1 MAGHSQFK
9 NIMHRKG
16 RQDKI
21 RSKIFSK
28 LSREITVAAKAGLP
42 DPDANSRLRLAIMNA
57 RAENLPKDNIERAI
71 KKASGGDAETYDAIR
86 YEGYGPG
93 GVAVIVE
100 ALTDNRSRTAPNVR
114 SYFAKYGGNMGET
127 GSVAFMFNRVGE
139 IIYPEGKISADAMM
153 EAAIDGG
160 ADDAVVEDGKHIVTC
175 AFESIGEVSSA
186 LAAKFGDAETVKIVW
201 KPNVMAPVGEF
212 EKAETLM
219 KLVDMLDEDD
229 DVQHVFTNA
238 DIPADVMEKLN
249 AS

>member
-42 DPDANSRLRLAIMNA
+42 DPDANSRLRLAIQNA

-71 KKASGGDAETYDAIR
+71 KKAIGGDAENYDAIR

-100 ALTDNRSRTAPNVR
+100 ALTDNRSRTAPAVR
-114 SYFAKYGGNMGET
+114 SYFAKFGGNMGET

-139 IIYPEGKISADAMM
+139 IIYPLAKASADAVM
-153 EAAIDGG
+153 EAAIDAG
-160 ADDAVVEDGKHIVTC
+160 ADDASSDETQHVVTC

-186 LAAKFGDAETVKIVW
+186 MAAKFGDAETVKVVW
-201 KPNVMAPVGEF
+201 KPNVMAPVAEF
-212 EKAETLM
+212 EKAESLM
-219 KLVDMLDEDD
+219 KLIDMLDEDD
-229 DVQHVFTNA
+229 DVQNVFTNA
-238 DIPADVMEKLN
+238 DIPEDIAAKLG
-249 AS
+249 

>member
-16 RQDKI
+16 KQDKM

-42 DPDANSRLRLAIMNA
+42 DPTANARLRLAIQNA

-71 KKASGGDAETYDAIR
+71 KKAQGGDAESYDSVR

-100 ALTDNRSRTAPNVR
+100 ALTDNRNRTASNVR
-114 SYFAKYGGNMGET
+114 ALFTKYGGNLGES
-127 GSVAFMFNRVGE
+127 GSVAFMFSRVGE
-139 IIYPEGKISADAMM
+139 ILYPVAKASADAML
-153 EAAIDGG
+153 EAAIDAG
-160 ADDAVVEDGKHIVTC
+160 ADDAASDESGHTITC

-186 LAAKFGDAETVKIVW
+186 LAAKFGDAESVKVVW
-201 KPNVMAPVGEF
+201 KPQTLTPVDQ
-212 EKAETLM
+212 EKAESLM
-219 KLVDMLDEDD
+219 KLVDGLDEDD
-229 DVQHVFTNA
+229 DVQAVFSNA
-238 DIPADVMEKLN
+238 DISDEIMAKLGD
-249 AS
+249 A